1 MPLLTTA
8 PRFLSR
14 SACSRRGHY
23 SPLRR
28 KCRRASAGLF
38 SGLRGSL
45 CRGSRRLRAF
55 CHALPVR
62 DAVTIPRS
70 AGNAAGLRPACFP
83 ACAAHCAAAHDGSA
97 LLCCHAAR
105 PPRRATAR
113 PSAKNTLRLRRNCFF
128 ACGSRCCPAPRRS
141 ALLCCHAARP
151 PRRATAR
158 PSAKNTLRLR
168 RNCFFACGSRCCPA
182 PGRSA
187 LLCRGGPRGRPR
199 AGVGTQPAFSPFP
212 IWPRPHLP
220 LRRTPRRGPIS
231 TVYTARSFML

>member
-45 CRGSRRLRAF
+45 CRGSRRLRA
-55 CHALPVR
+55 
-62 DAVTIPRS
+62 S
-70 AGNAAGLRPACFP
+70 
-83 ACAAHCAAAHDGSA
+83 
-97 LLCCHAAR
+97 CHAAR

-128 ACGSRCCPAPRRS
+128 ACGSRC
-141 ALLCCHAARP
+141 
-151 PRRATAR
+151 
-158 PSAKNTLRLR
+158 
-168 RNCFFACGSRCCPA
+168 FPA

-187 LLCRGGPRGRPR
+187 LLCRGGPCGRPR
-199 AGVGTQPAFSPFP
+199 AGVGTRPYKPVFSPFP
-212 IWPRPHLP
+212 YSHPPGWPRLP
-220 LRRTPRRGPIS
+220 LQGNLSSVRIGPLGGDKPRPYAASAGR
-231 TVYTARSFML
+231 ARAKGHAAGYACGVSSSSSVFFVSLW

>member
-45 CRGSRRLRAF
+45 CRGSRRLRAS
-55 CHALPVR
+55 
-62 DAVTIPRS
+62 VTLCLFATRS
-70 AGNAAGLRPACFP
+70 LFP
-83 ACAAHCAAAHDGSA
+83 APPEIRRAGKPVFRLRERLRNAAAHDGSA

-105 PPRRATAR
+105 PPRWATAR

-128 ACGSRCCPAPRRS
+128 ACGSRC
-141 ALLCCHAARP
+141 
-151 PRRATAR
+151 
-158 PSAKNTLRLR
+158 
-168 RNCFFACGSRCCPA
+168 FPA

-187 LLCRGGPRGRPR
+187 LLCRGGLWPP
-199 AGVGTQPAFSPFP
+199 AGGCGHPACIFSLPM
-212 IWPRPHLP
+212 WPRPRLP

-231 TVYTARSFML
+231 TVYTARSFM

>member
-28 KCRRASAGLF
+28 KCRRASPGLF

-45 CRGSRRLRAF
+45 CRCSRRL
-55 CHALPVR
+55 HA
-62 DAVTIPRS
+62 S
-70 AGNAAGLRPACFP
+70 
-83 ACAAHCAAAHDGSA
+83 
-97 LLCCHAAR
+97 CHAAR

-128 ACGSRCCPAPRRS
+128 ACGSRC
-141 ALLCCHAARP
+141 
-151 PRRATAR
+151 
-158 PSAKNTLRLR
+158 
-168 RNCFFACGSRCCPA
+168 FPA

-187 LLCRGGPRGRPR
+187 LLGRGGPCGRPR

-212 IWPRPHLP
+212 IWPRPRLP

-231 TVYTARSFML
+231 TVYTARSFVL

>member
-1 MPLLTTA
+1 MPWFWPCT
-8 PRFLSR
+8 
-14 SACSRRGHY
+14 RRG
-23 SPLRR
+23 RR
-28 KCRRASAGLF
+28 PRAA
-38 SGLRGSL
+38 SL
-45 CRGSRRLRAF
+45 APPGQFTFCPHRPVCFRRLRAF
-55 CHALPVR
+55 CHAPPVR

-128 ACGSRCCPAPRRS
+128 ACGSRC
-141 ALLCCHAARP
+141 
-151 PRRATAR
+151 
-158 PSAKNTLRLR
+158 
-168 RNCFFACGSRCCPA
+168 FPA

-212 IWPRPHLP
+212 IWPRPRLP

-231 TVYTARSFML
+231 AVYTARSFVL

>member
-128 ACGSRCCPAPRRS
+128 ACGSRC
-141 ALLCCHAARP
+141 
-151 PRRATAR
+151 
-158 PSAKNTLRLR
+158 
-168 RNCFFACGSRCCPA
+168 FPA

-187 LLCRGGPRGRPR
+187 LLCRGGPCGRPR
-199 AGVGTQPAFSPFP
+199 AGVGTRPYKPVFSPFP
-212 IWPRPHLP
+212 YSHPPGWPRLP
-220 LRRTPRRGPIS
+220 LQGNLSSVRIGPLGGDKPRPYAAAAGR
-231 TVYTARSFML
+231 ARAKGHAAGYACGVSSSSSVFFVRLR